1 MAKVYAELDE
11 RLRKFIVV
19 QPIFPRVHR
28 AVPIMGPGAG
38 ARRPDR
44 SDHPAPVRDPHLL

>member
-19 QPIFPRVHR
+19 QPIFLPSVPDGTGAQSRSWPPRR
-28 AVPIMGPGAG
+28 A
-38 ARRPDR
+38 
-44 SDHPAPVRDPHLL
+44 

>member
-19 QPIFPRVHR
+19 QPIFLVGTGRSRSWTR
-28 AVPIMGPGAG
+28 AGRDAL
-38 ARRPDR
+38 AR
-44 SDHPAPVRDPHLL
+44 SDHPAPVRDPDS

>member
-19 QPIFPRVHR
+19 QPFSSWAPGNPDH
-28 AVPIMGPGAG
+28 GPARGAT
-38 ARRPDR
+38 
-44 SDHPAPVRDPHLL
+44 S

>member
-19 QPIFPRVHR
+19 QPIFLVGTGPARSWPRAR
-28 AVPIMGPGAG
+28 GAT
-38 ARRPDR
+38 
-44 SDHPAPVRDPHLL
+44 S

>member
-19 QPIFPRVHR
+19 QPIFLAGTGRSRSWAR
-28 AVPIMGPGAG
+28 ARGRDVLT
-38 ARRPDR
+38 ARIIRRQYEIPT
-44 SDHPAPVRDPHLL
+44 S